1 MAITV
6 NTNVSAL
13 VAQRNL
19 SNANNMLNQSLERL
33 ASGSRINSAKDDAAG
48 LQISNRLEAQMSG
61 IDVAVRNANDG
72 ISIMQTAEGAM
83 NETTN
88 IMQRMRDLSLQA
100 SNGSNSQSERTAIQ
114 EEVTALNDELNRIA
128 ETTSFGGKKLL
139 NGSFGSSSFQ
149 IGGSSDTAGTISF
162 SGSLA
167 SELSMSAG
175 YYESVDDINVTDVG
189 GAQRAVSI
197 LDTAM
202 KYVDSHRSEL
212 GAMQNRFDHAINN
225 LENVHENL
233 ATSNSRIKDT
243 DYAKETTQMLKQQIL
258 QQVSTTILA
267 QAKQAPNLA
276 LTLLVNVNTNVSAM
290 TAQRYLNNA
299 NSAQQTSMER
309 LASGSKINSAKDD
322 AAGLQI
328 SNRLN
333 VQSRGLDV
341 AVRNA
346 NDGISIA
353 QTAEGAMNETTN
365 ILQRMRDLSLQSS
378 NGSNSKSERVAIQEE
393 VTALNDELNRI
404 AETTS
409 FGGNKLLNGT
419 HGTKSFQIGAD
430 NGEAVML
437 QLKDMRSDNAQM
449 GGKDVT
455 VDTIDVTSVGGAQ
468 ESVAVI
474 DAALKY
480 VDSHRAELGAFQN
493 RFDHAISN
501 LDNINEN
508 VNASKSRIKDTD
520 FAKETTQMTKSQILS
535 QASSSILAQAKQA
548 PNSALS
554 LLG

>member
-149 IGGSSDTAGTISF
+149 IGGSSGEAVQIGLKNMRTDDINMGGFSYVANGMASDTWEVKSNQNDMTMSFTDRFGQPQEIAINAKAGDDIEELATYINGQTDQVSASVNDEGQLQIYMSGEDTAGTISF

-243 DYAKETTQMLKQQIL
+243 DYAKESTQMLKQQIL

-276 LTLLVNVNTNVSAM
+276 LTLL
-290 TAQRYLNNA
+290 
-299 NSAQQTSMER
+299 
-309 LASGSKINSAKDD
+309 G
-322 AAGLQI
+322 
-328 SNRLN
+328 
-333 VQSRGLDV
+333 
-341 AVRNA
+341 
-346 NDGISIA
+346 
-353 QTAEGAMNETTN
+353 
-365 ILQRMRDLSLQSS
+365 
-378 NGSNSKSERVAIQEE
+378 
-393 VTALNDELNRI
+393 
-404 AETTS
+404 
-409 FGGNKLLNGT
+409 
-419 HGTKSFQIGAD
+419 
-430 NGEAVML
+430 
-437 QLKDMRSDNAQM
+437 
-449 GGKDVT
+449 
-455 VDTIDVTSVGGAQ
+455 
-468 ESVAVI
+468 
-474 DAALKY
+474 
-480 VDSHRAELGAFQN
+480 
-493 RFDHAISN
+493 
-501 LDNINEN
+501 
-508 VNASKSRIKDTD
+508 
-520 FAKETTQMTKSQILS
+520 
-535 QASSSILAQAKQA
+535 
-548 PNSALS
+548 
-554 LLG
+554 

>member
-100 SNGSNSQSERTAIQ
+100 SNGSNSHSERAAIQ
-114 EEVTALNDELNRIA
+114 EEITALNDELNRIA

-139 NGSFGSSSFQ
+139 NGSFGSTSFQ
-149 IGGSSDTAGTISF
+149 IGGSSGEAVQIGLKSMRTDDINMGGFSYVANGMANDSWAVKSNQNDMTMSFTDRFGQLQEITINAKVGDDIEELATYINGQTDLVSASVNDDGQLQIYMSGEDTSGTISF

-175 YYESVDDINVTDVG
+175 YYESVNDINVTDVG

-276 LTLLVNVNTNVSAM
+276 LTLL
-290 TAQRYLNNA
+290 
-299 NSAQQTSMER
+299 
-309 LASGSKINSAKDD
+309 G
-322 AAGLQI
+322 
-328 SNRLN
+328 
-333 VQSRGLDV
+333 
-341 AVRNA
+341 
-346 NDGISIA
+346 
-353 QTAEGAMNETTN
+353 
-365 ILQRMRDLSLQSS
+365 
-378 NGSNSKSERVAIQEE
+378 
-393 VTALNDELNRI
+393 
-404 AETTS
+404 
-409 FGGNKLLNGT
+409 
-419 HGTKSFQIGAD
+419 
-430 NGEAVML
+430 
-437 QLKDMRSDNAQM
+437 
-449 GGKDVT
+449 
-455 VDTIDVTSVGGAQ
+455 
-468 ESVAVI
+468 
-474 DAALKY
+474 
-480 VDSHRAELGAFQN
+480 
-493 RFDHAISN
+493 
-501 LDNINEN
+501 
-508 VNASKSRIKDTD
+508 
-520 FAKETTQMTKSQILS
+520 
-535 QASSSILAQAKQA
+535 
-548 PNSALS
+548 
-554 LLG
+554 

>member
-114 EEVTALNDELNRIA
+114 EEITALNDELNRIA

-139 NGSFGSSSFQ
+139 NGNFGSTSFQ
-149 IGGSSDTAGTISF
+149 IGGSSGEAVQIGLKSMRTDDINMGGFSYVANGMANDSWAVKSNQNDMTMSFTDRFGQPQEITINAKVGDDIEELATYINGQTDLVSASVNDDGQLQIYMSGEDTSGTISF

-175 YYESVDDINVTDVG
+175 YYESVNDINVTDVG

-276 LTLLVNVNTNVSAM
+276 LTLL
-290 TAQRYLNNA
+290 
-299 NSAQQTSMER
+299 
-309 LASGSKINSAKDD
+309 G
-322 AAGLQI
+322 
-328 SNRLN
+328 
-333 VQSRGLDV
+333 
-341 AVRNA
+341 
-346 NDGISIA
+346 
-353 QTAEGAMNETTN
+353 
-365 ILQRMRDLSLQSS
+365 
-378 NGSNSKSERVAIQEE
+378 
-393 VTALNDELNRI
+393 
-404 AETTS
+404 
-409 FGGNKLLNGT
+409 
-419 HGTKSFQIGAD
+419 
-430 NGEAVML
+430 
-437 QLKDMRSDNAQM
+437 
-449 GGKDVT
+449 
-455 VDTIDVTSVGGAQ
+455 
-468 ESVAVI
+468 
-474 DAALKY
+474 
-480 VDSHRAELGAFQN
+480 
-493 RFDHAISN
+493 
-501 LDNINEN
+501 
-508 VNASKSRIKDTD
+508 
-520 FAKETTQMTKSQILS
+520 
-535 QASSSILAQAKQA
+535 
-548 PNSALS
+548 
-554 LLG
+554 

>member
-48 LQISNRLEAQMSG
+48 LQISNRLEAQMRG

-149 IGGSSDTAGTISF
+149 IGGSSGEAVQIGLKNMRTDDINMGGFSYVANGMASDSWAVKSNQNDMTMSFTDRSGQPQELTINAKAGDDIEELATYINGQTDLVSASVNDEGQLQIYMSGEDTAGTISF

-276 LTLLVNVNTNVSAM
+276 LTLL
-290 TAQRYLNNA
+290 
-299 NSAQQTSMER
+299 
-309 LASGSKINSAKDD
+309 G
-322 AAGLQI
+322 
-328 SNRLN
+328 
-333 VQSRGLDV
+333 
-341 AVRNA
+341 
-346 NDGISIA
+346 
-353 QTAEGAMNETTN
+353 
-365 ILQRMRDLSLQSS
+365 
-378 NGSNSKSERVAIQEE
+378 
-393 VTALNDELNRI
+393 
-404 AETTS
+404 
-409 FGGNKLLNGT
+409 
-419 HGTKSFQIGAD
+419 
-430 NGEAVML
+430 
-437 QLKDMRSDNAQM
+437 
-449 GGKDVT
+449 
-455 VDTIDVTSVGGAQ
+455 
-468 ESVAVI
+468 
-474 DAALKY
+474 
-480 VDSHRAELGAFQN
+480 
-493 RFDHAISN
+493 
-501 LDNINEN
+501 
-508 VNASKSRIKDTD
+508 
-520 FAKETTQMTKSQILS
+520 
-535 QASSSILAQAKQA
+535 
-548 PNSALS
+548 
-554 LLG
+554 

>member
-1 MAITV
+1 MA
-6 NTNVSAL
+6 
-13 VAQRNL
+13 
-19 SNANNMLNQSLERL
+19 
-33 ASGSRINSAKDDAAG
+33 
-48 LQISNRLEAQMSG
+48 
-61 IDVAVRNANDG
+61 
-72 ISIMQTAEGAM
+72 
-83 NETTN
+83 
-88 IMQRMRDLSLQA
+88 
-100 SNGSNSQSERTAIQ
+100 
-114 EEVTALNDELNRIA
+114 
-128 ETTSFGGKKLL
+128 
-139 NGSFGSSSFQ
+139 
-149 IGGSSDTAGTISF
+149 
-162 SGSLA
+162 
-167 SELSMSAG
+167 
-175 YYESVDDINVTDVG
+175 
-189 GAQRAVSI
+189 
-197 LDTAM
+197 
-202 KYVDSHRSEL
+202 
-212 GAMQNRFDHAINN
+212 
-225 LENVHENL
+225 
-233 ATSNSRIKDT
+233 
-243 DYAKETTQMLKQQIL
+243 
-258 QQVSTTILA
+258 
-267 QAKQAPNLA
+267 
-276 LTLLVNVNTNVSAM
+276 VNVNTNVSAM

-309 LASGSKINSAKDD
+309 LSSGSKINSAKDD

-449 GGKDVT
+449 GGKSYQTENAKDKDWNVQAGSNDLKLSFTDNFGQAQEIDINAKAGDDIEELATYINGQQDSVKASVTEDGKLQMFAGNNKVSGDVSFSGGLAGELGIQAGKEVT

>member
-114 EEVTALNDELNRIA
+114 EEITALNDELNRIA

-139 NGSFGSSSFQ
+139 NGNFGSTSFQ
-149 IGGSSDTAGTISF
+149 IGASSGEAVQIGLKSMRTDDINMGGFSYVANGMANDSWAVKSNQNDMTMSFTDRLGQPQEITINAKVGDDIEELATYINGQTDMVSASVNDDGQLQIYMSGEDTSGTISF

-175 YYESVDDINVTDVG
+175 YYESVNDINVTGVG

-276 LTLLVNVNTNVSAM
+276 LTLL
-290 TAQRYLNNA
+290 
-299 NSAQQTSMER
+299 
-309 LASGSKINSAKDD
+309 G
-322 AAGLQI
+322 
-328 SNRLN
+328 
-333 VQSRGLDV
+333 
-341 AVRNA
+341 
-346 NDGISIA
+346 
-353 QTAEGAMNETTN
+353 
-365 ILQRMRDLSLQSS
+365 
-378 NGSNSKSERVAIQEE
+378 
-393 VTALNDELNRI
+393 
-404 AETTS
+404 
-409 FGGNKLLNGT
+409 
-419 HGTKSFQIGAD
+419 
-430 NGEAVML
+430 
-437 QLKDMRSDNAQM
+437 
-449 GGKDVT
+449 
-455 VDTIDVTSVGGAQ
+455 
-468 ESVAVI
+468 
-474 DAALKY
+474 
-480 VDSHRAELGAFQN
+480 
-493 RFDHAISN
+493 
-501 LDNINEN
+501 
-508 VNASKSRIKDTD
+508 
-520 FAKETTQMTKSQILS
+520 
-535 QASSSILAQAKQA
+535 
-548 PNSALS
+548 
-554 LLG
+554 

>member
-13 VAQRNL
+13 VVQRNL

-114 EEVTALNDELNRIA
+114 EEITALNDELNRIA

-139 NGSFGSSSFQ
+139 NGNFGSTSFQ
-149 IGGSSDTAGTISF
+149 VGGSSGEAVQIGLKSMRTDDINMGGFSYVANGMASDAWAVKSNQNDMTMSFTDRFGQPQEIIINAKVGDDIEELATYINGQTDLVSASVNDDGQLQIYMSGEDTSGTISF

-175 YYESVDDINVTDVG
+175 YYESVNDINVTDVG

-276 LTLLVNVNTNVSAM
+276 LTLL
-290 TAQRYLNNA
+290 
-299 NSAQQTSMER
+299 
-309 LASGSKINSAKDD
+309 G
-322 AAGLQI
+322 
-328 SNRLN
+328 
-333 VQSRGLDV
+333 
-341 AVRNA
+341 
-346 NDGISIA
+346 
-353 QTAEGAMNETTN
+353 
-365 ILQRMRDLSLQSS
+365 
-378 NGSNSKSERVAIQEE
+378 
-393 VTALNDELNRI
+393 
-404 AETTS
+404 
-409 FGGNKLLNGT
+409 
-419 HGTKSFQIGAD
+419 
-430 NGEAVML
+430 
-437 QLKDMRSDNAQM
+437 
-449 GGKDVT
+449 
-455 VDTIDVTSVGGAQ
+455 
-468 ESVAVI
+468 
-474 DAALKY
+474 
-480 VDSHRAELGAFQN
+480 
-493 RFDHAISN
+493 
-501 LDNINEN
+501 
-508 VNASKSRIKDTD
+508 
-520 FAKETTQMTKSQILS
+520 
-535 QASSSILAQAKQA
+535 
-548 PNSALS
+548 
-554 LLG
+554 

>member
-114 EEVTALNDELNRIA
+114 EEITALNDELNRIA

-139 NGSFGSSSFQ
+139 NGSFGSTSFQ
-149 IGGSSDTAGTISF
+149 IGGSSGEAVQIGLKSMRTDDINMGGFSYVANGMASDSWEVKSKQNDMTMSFTDRFGQPQEITINAKVGDDIEELATYINGQTDLVSASVNEEGQLQIYMSGEDTAGTISF

-276 LTLLVNVNTNVSAM
+276 LTLL
-290 TAQRYLNNA
+290 
-299 NSAQQTSMER
+299 
-309 LASGSKINSAKDD
+309 G
-322 AAGLQI
+322 
-328 SNRLN
+328 
-333 VQSRGLDV
+333 
-341 AVRNA
+341 
-346 NDGISIA
+346 
-353 QTAEGAMNETTN
+353 
-365 ILQRMRDLSLQSS
+365 
-378 NGSNSKSERVAIQEE
+378 
-393 VTALNDELNRI
+393 
-404 AETTS
+404 
-409 FGGNKLLNGT
+409 
-419 HGTKSFQIGAD
+419 
-430 NGEAVML
+430 
-437 QLKDMRSDNAQM
+437 
-449 GGKDVT
+449 
-455 VDTIDVTSVGGAQ
+455 
-468 ESVAVI
+468 
-474 DAALKY
+474 
-480 VDSHRAELGAFQN
+480 
-493 RFDHAISN
+493 
-501 LDNINEN
+501 
-508 VNASKSRIKDTD
+508 
-520 FAKETTQMTKSQILS
+520 
-535 QASSSILAQAKQA
+535 
-548 PNSALS
+548 
-554 LLG
+554 

>member
-48 LQISNRLEAQMSG
+48 LQISNRIEAQMSG

-100 SNGSNSQSERTAIQ
+100 SNGSNSSSERIAIQ

-139 NGSFGSSSFQ
+139 NGSFGSTSFQ
-149 IGGSSDTAGTISF
+149 IGGSSGEAVQIGLKSMRTDDINMGGFSYVANGMASDSWEVKSNQNDMTMSFTDRFGQPQEITVNAKAGDDIEELATYINGQTDLVSASVNDDGQLQIYMSGEDTSGTISF

-276 LTLLVNVNTNVSAM
+276 LTLL
-290 TAQRYLNNA
+290 
-299 NSAQQTSMER
+299 
-309 LASGSKINSAKDD
+309 G
-322 AAGLQI
+322 
-328 SNRLN
+328 
-333 VQSRGLDV
+333 
-341 AVRNA
+341 
-346 NDGISIA
+346 
-353 QTAEGAMNETTN
+353 
-365 ILQRMRDLSLQSS
+365 
-378 NGSNSKSERVAIQEE
+378 
-393 VTALNDELNRI
+393 
-404 AETTS
+404 
-409 FGGNKLLNGT
+409 
-419 HGTKSFQIGAD
+419 
-430 NGEAVML
+430 
-437 QLKDMRSDNAQM
+437 
-449 GGKDVT
+449 
-455 VDTIDVTSVGGAQ
+455 
-468 ESVAVI
+468 
-474 DAALKY
+474 
-480 VDSHRAELGAFQN
+480 
-493 RFDHAISN
+493 
-501 LDNINEN
+501 
-508 VNASKSRIKDTD
+508 
-520 FAKETTQMTKSQILS
+520 
-535 QASSSILAQAKQA
+535 
-548 PNSALS
+548 
-554 LLG
+554 

>member
-48 LQISNRLEAQMSG
+48 LQISNRLEKQMSG

-149 IGGSSDTAGTISF
+149 IGGSSGEAVQIGLKSMRTDDINMGGFSYVANGMASDLWEVKPDQNDMTMSFTDRFGQPQEITINAKEGDDIEELATYINGQTDLVSASVNDEGQLQIYMSGEDTAGTISF

-243 DYAKETTQMLKQQIL
+243 DYAKESTQMLKQQIL

-276 LTLLVNVNTNVSAM
+276 LTLL
-290 TAQRYLNNA
+290 
-299 NSAQQTSMER
+299 
-309 LASGSKINSAKDD
+309 G
-322 AAGLQI
+322 
-328 SNRLN
+328 
-333 VQSRGLDV
+333 
-341 AVRNA
+341 
-346 NDGISIA
+346 
-353 QTAEGAMNETTN
+353 
-365 ILQRMRDLSLQSS
+365 
-378 NGSNSKSERVAIQEE
+378 
-393 VTALNDELNRI
+393 
-404 AETTS
+404 
-409 FGGNKLLNGT
+409 
-419 HGTKSFQIGAD
+419 
-430 NGEAVML
+430 
-437 QLKDMRSDNAQM
+437 
-449 GGKDVT
+449 
-455 VDTIDVTSVGGAQ
+455 
-468 ESVAVI
+468 
-474 DAALKY
+474 
-480 VDSHRAELGAFQN
+480 
-493 RFDHAISN
+493 
-501 LDNINEN
+501 
-508 VNASKSRIKDTD
+508 
-520 FAKETTQMTKSQILS
+520 
-535 QASSSILAQAKQA
+535 
-548 PNSALS
+548 
-554 LLG
+554 